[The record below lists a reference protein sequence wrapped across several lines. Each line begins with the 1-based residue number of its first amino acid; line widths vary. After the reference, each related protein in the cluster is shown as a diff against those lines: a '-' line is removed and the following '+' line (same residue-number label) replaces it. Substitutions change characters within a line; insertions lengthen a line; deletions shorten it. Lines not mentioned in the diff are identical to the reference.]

1 MDDIDTRAKAIAS
14 QFLPLFHANG
24 EAHAQSLA
32 NAIAGELRAERLTIA
47 AKAEQVGEEALQ
59 ALRRIR

>member
-14 QFLPLFHANG
+14 QFLPLFIGDG
-24 EAHAQSLA
+24 EAHARSLA
-32 NAIAGELRAERLTIA
+32 NAIAGELRTERLTMA
-47 AKAEQVGEEALQ
+47 AKAERVGEEALQ